1 MQDSTEPAGDG
12 REERARCRR
21 NSEQDT
27 THHLEEELGSIQA
40 GFDQA
45 EAKIREYQNMVNSLR
60 DIHEAD

>member
-1 MQDSTEPAGDG
+1 MQ
-12 REERARCRR
+12 EEF
-21 NSEQDT
+21 EKLQDT

-60 DIHEAD
+60 DIHEEQTKIADGKHE